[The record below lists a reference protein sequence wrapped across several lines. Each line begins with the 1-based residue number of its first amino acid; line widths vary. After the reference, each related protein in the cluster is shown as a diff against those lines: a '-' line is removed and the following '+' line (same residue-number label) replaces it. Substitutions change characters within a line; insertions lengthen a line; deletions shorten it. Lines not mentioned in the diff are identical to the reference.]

1 MIDIKSYMNDGA
13 CWQAQAVL
21 ACLRYAVKS
30 NLYKI
35 GEGQDAHE
43 PIVQIGR
50 YENGREQGYVVRLM
64 IDEIIPMVSFCFYEH
79 RNSDQLCVIQFQSTG
94 FDTPGLNT
102 IWLGRESKNDYDK
115 GFGYGHI
122 DECAEFIINEMKRRW
137 LEFKENVESIGTTEA
152 LKLVRAVSDTE
163 YKRARNA
170 QEAYE
175 KGEKLE
181 Q

>member
-21 ACLRYAVKS
+21 ACLRYEVKT
-30 NLYKI
+30 NLYKF
-35 GEGQDAHE
+35 GDGQDAHE

-64 IDEIIPMVSFCFYEH
+64 IDEIIPMASYCFYEH
-79 RNSDQLCVIQFQSTG
+79 RNSDQICVIQFQSAG
-94 FDTPGLNT
+94 YDTPSLDT
-102 IWLGRESKNDYDK
+102 IWLGRENKYDYDK
-115 GFGYGHI
+115 EFGYAHI
-122 DECAEFIINEMKRRW
+122 EDCAEYIINDMKRRW

-152 LKLVRAVSDTE
+152 LRLVRAVTDAE
-163 YKRARNA
+163 YMRARKA

-181 Q
+181 